1 MIATMA
7 GPLHRS
13 RLPLMCRLLIS
24 SCLPWPW
31 LAEIR
36 QLGRWIE
43 KEPVPVQTPPSVD
56 CHVPCCRSS
65 IPWEYGRPHQHQVP
79 LAARRLQ
86 QQGADA
92 FEGTAQARCPG
103 RVLRTDG
110 PRIGRAGPAKARLG
124 ERRSQGA
131 MSAGKVLRQ
140 QAIGWDIR
148 RDQRPIEHASFD
160 WPYPGKSF
168 RGISS
173 SMNRRR

>member
-65 IPWEYGRPHQHQVP
+65 IPWEYGRQHQHQVP

-92 FEGTAQARCPG
+92 FEGTGSGSMPRQVSAHGWPPDRASRSGQGKAGREAKPRRYVCRKSSAPAGHRMGYPARPA
-103 RVLRTDG
+103 
-110 PRIGRAGPAKARLG
+110 PYRARFVRL
-124 ERRSQGA
+124 
-131 MSAGKVLRQ
+131 
-140 QAIGWDIR
+140 AISR
-148 RDQRPIEHASFD
+148 
-160 WPYPGKSF
+160 
-168 RGISS
+168 
-173 SMNRRR
+173 

>member
-7 GPLHRS
+7 GQLHRS

-65 IPWEYGRPHQHQVP
+65 IPREYGRQYQHPVP
-79 LAARRLQ
+79 LASRRLQ

-92 FEGTAQARCPG
+92 FEGTAQPRCPG

-110 PRIGRAGPAKARLG
+110 PRIGRAGPAKEGWAGG
-124 ERRSQGA
+124 EAKALCLSEKF
-131 MSAGKVLRQ
+131 SAS
-140 QAIGWDIR
+140 
-148 RDQRPIEHASFD
+148 RPSDGISGVTSTLSSALCSSGHIPVKPSHASD
-160 WPYPGKSF
+160 PG
-168 RGISS
+168 
-173 SMNRRR
+173 